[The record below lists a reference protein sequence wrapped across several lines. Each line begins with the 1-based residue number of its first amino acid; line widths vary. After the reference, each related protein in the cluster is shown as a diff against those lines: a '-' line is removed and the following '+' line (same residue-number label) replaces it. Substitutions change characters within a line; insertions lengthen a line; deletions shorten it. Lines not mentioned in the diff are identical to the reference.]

1 LSISA
6 RPTFFANNWDRF
18 GGRALE
24 ILSCYVLAQRL
35 GCRFSFFWPNDDRA
49 PEMEQQLAFF
59 SDEFISRHQI
69 FEDKPVDV
77 VTFLNVNT
85 CTMAE
90 VKSLI
95 DALPNDAVLK
105 VQNFSALP
113 KFADESI
120 QEALTQFSLIAK
132 SVMSPEFTGL
142 FDEVSDV
149 HSQGTT
155 IHGRF
160 GDLLLGSFRQYVP
173 ITKYID
179 TISYRYL
186 LERLKADNQK
196 ITFLTDS
203 KEVTE
208 GLQKILD
215 VTIDIDYE
223 PFLSETRVGPFYEQ
237 CIDLFTLASS
247 RSVFAASS
255 SAFSQFATMFG
266 GLQISEVRT
275 ALIDHSAEN
284 MLDIDFEE
292 HYSNFATEI
301 RGPLESRDLVS
312 FLQIHWTGLEFNRIK
327 DLLERAFNADPDYVF
342 VSCAWSVIQLLE
354 GNQDFGLKI
363 IEDAELEAQKVLSTH
378 HDPLALV
385 LLVKYCIFSVLF
397 SQKAE
402 KALDE
407 LLGQSPYQFYFTP
420 YLKSWNTR
428 ISKGSKTQLSKVSA
442 ISRMFSHLGGK
453 KRLRADVDLAKFW
466 DVVMERNLNKSLY
479 LLPWNEVLDTNQNE
493 FLYSLTEMLLV
504 SKLGSDYQHH
514 CIQ

>member
-1 LSISA
+1 MSISA
-6 RPTFFANNWDRF
+6 RPTLFANNWDRF

-90 VKSLI
+90 AQSLV
-95 DALPNDAVLK
+95 DGLSEYAVLK
-105 VQNFSALP
+105 VQNVFAVP
-113 KFADESI
+113 KFTDESI
-120 QEALTQFSLIAK
+120 HDALSHYSPIAK
-132 SVMSPEFTGL
+132 SVMSPEFTDI
-142 FDEVSDV
+142 FDEVSDF

-208 GLQKILD
+208 GLQKILG

-223 PFLSETRVGPFYEQ
+223 PFLNETRVGPFYEQ

-247 RSVFAASS
+247 RSVFAAAS

-266 GLQISEVRT
+266 GLQISELRT
-275 ALIDHSAEN
+275 ALIDHSVES

-312 FLQIHWTGLEFNRIK
+312 FLQIHWSGLDFNRIK
-327 DLLERAFNADPDYVF
+327 ELLERAFNADPDYVF
-342 VSCAWSVIQLLE
+342 ASCAWSVIQLLE
-354 GNQDFGLKI
+354 GNQDFALKI
-363 IEDAELEAQKVLSTH
+363 IEDAELEARKVLSTH

-385 LLVKYCIFSVLF
+385 LLVKYCIFSVQF
-397 SQKAE
+397 SQKAG
-402 KALDE
+402 KVRDE
-407 LLGQSPYQFYFTP
+407 LLGLLPYQFYFPP

-428 ISKGSKTQLSKVSA
+428 VSKYSKTQPSKTSA
-442 ISRMFSHLGGK
+442 ISRMFSHLSGK
-453 KRLRADVDLAKFW
+453 KRLRADVDSGKIW
-466 DVVMERNLNKSLY
+466 DAVMEKNVNKSLY

-504 SKLGSDYQHH
+504 SKLGSEYQHH